1 MRHTEKDPTQLKTSK
16 SQHDH
21 LNENHTSTRRHL
33 TLCYVD
39 TQHSLYVCLLVCLIV
54 CLVRLDL
61 SIRLFVNLFVC
72 PSNCPS
78 VCLPAIVTES
88 ACRSLEEKKGK
99 GILNRVY
106 HWMEAKSIRPLS
118 ALAEVD
124 TLEGSCTLSGHFFA
138 NCGVVGKVLVK
149 KLACLNCGNCRQH
162 NYHQCGN
169 TAMCGALLEKPVK
182 LKSKARDS
190 APITRECEQ
199 LKAAGRA
206 RAAKVKEGMLIG
218 SECDDDR
225 EPCIVSLAL
234 SEPKVW
240 NGVSDRSW
248 MGRIEEGIM
257 SAKSCD
263 WFPLPNQKCVEFTCV
278 AIQFQLLIINTVSV
292 AMQFQF

>member
-1 MRHTEKDPTQLKTSK
+1 MF
-16 SQHDH
+16 
-21 LNENHTSTRRHL
+21 
-33 TLCYVD
+33 
-39 TQHSLYVCLLVCLIV
+39 VCLSIRLSVCLIV
-54 CLVRLDL
+54 CLARL
-61 SIRLFVNLFVC
+61 SIRLSVNL
-72 PSNCPS
+72 PI
-78 VCLPAIVTES
+78 CLSAIVTES
-88 ACRSLEEKKGK
+88 TCMSLEEKKGK

-138 NCGVVGKVLVK
+138 NCGIVGKILVK
-149 KLACLNCGNCRQH
+149 KLACLNCANCRQH
-162 NYHQCGN
+162 DYHQCGN

-248 MGRIEEGIM
+248 MGRIEEG
-257 SAKSCD
+257 
-263 WFPLPNQKCVEFTCV
+263 TC
-278 AIQFQLLIINTVSV
+278 N
-292 AMQFQF
+292 